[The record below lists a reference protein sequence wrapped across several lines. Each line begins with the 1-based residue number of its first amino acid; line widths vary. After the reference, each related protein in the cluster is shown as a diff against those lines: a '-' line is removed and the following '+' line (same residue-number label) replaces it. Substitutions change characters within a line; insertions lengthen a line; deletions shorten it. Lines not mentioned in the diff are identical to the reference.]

1 VQVQITRTSGP
12 GFVAGPAEACATAS
26 NAAPRARM
34 ANEIELCNTATLTL

>member
-26 NAAPRARM
+26 NAAPLARM